1 VTLSVVVQIRNGL
14 EMQKARHDKTHK
26 RAPAAW
32 LSTARSTMRF
42 ARSSKALFSPDGE
55 SAEPRE
61 SLVEN
66 FQGAIQQAVRAND
79 QHEPLARPDLS
90 TGPKNTA
97 CNSNSTQAHG
107 PAGLD
112 RVVLFAPGPVTQ
124 ADLLRENS
132 RRAVAIRHR
141 HRRRR
146 RYRWVTD
153 NAGIIATVAVIFVL
167 AWFIG
172 AR

>member
-1 VTLSVVVQIRNGL
+1 
-14 EMQKARHDKTHK
+14 MQKAQHDKTHK
-26 RAPAAW
+26 RAPASW
-32 LSTARSTMRF
+32 LSTARSIMRF
-42 ARSSKALFSPDGE
+42 ARSSEPLFSPRDGE

-61 SLVEN
+61 RLVEN
-66 FQGAIQQAVRAND
+66 FQEAVQEFVRTHD
-79 QHEPLARPDLS
+79 QNEPLARPDLS

-146 RYRWVTD
+146 RYGWVTD